1 MNNYPDHV
9 KTVLENCIS
18 DMSQTSWLYVKQPKS
33 NFTRSRK
40 IGFSDTVKCLISMQ
54 KSSTKEELLNF
65 FNYNSNTPTQ
75 SAFSQQRDKIRPEAF
90 EFLFHDFT
98 SSFSYNR
105 TFKGYRLLACDGSSL
120 GITRNTDDKTS
131 YCLTDPYGKGFNRL
145 HLNALYDLCNKVYI
159 DAIIQPY
166 REMNETKAMCD
177 MIDHFCHS
185 TNEKA
190 VFIAD
195 RGYESLNVF
204 AHAIE
209 NKSRFIIRAKDSGGK
224 TCMLN
229 TFNLPDEDEFD
240 VDIKRYLTRQMTKE
254 IKNQPEVYKSI
265 SNRTFDYIEKGSK
278 ELYFMEF
285 RVVRFKISDN
295 GYECIITNL
304 PRDEFSAD
312 DIKKI
317 YGLRW
322 GIENSFRELKHN
334 VSLLSFHSKKVEYI
348 TQEIFAKLIL
358 YNFCQI
364 ITTHVVVGQKE
375 TKYQY
380 QINIAIAIRIC
391 IAFLFHYKNAPPMDV
406 EKLIGRELL
415 PIRPGRKAPRYIKNQ
430 SAASFIYR

>member
-1 MNNYPDHV
+1 
-9 KTVLENCIS
+9 
-18 DMSQTSWLYVKQPKS
+18 
-33 NFTRSRK
+33 
-40 IGFSDTVKCLISMQ
+40 
-54 KSSTKEELLNF
+54 
-65 FNYNSNTPTQ
+65 
-75 SAFSQQRDKIRPEAF
+75 
-90 EFLFHDFT
+90 
-98 SSFSYNR
+98 
-105 TFKGYRLLACDGSSL
+105 
-120 GITRNTDDKTS
+120 
-131 YCLTDPYGKGFNRL
+131 
-145 HLNALYDLCNKVYI
+145 
-159 DAIIQPY
+159 
-166 REMNETKAMCD
+166 
-177 MIDHFCHS
+177 
-185 TNEKA
+185 
-190 VFIAD
+190 
-195 RGYESLNVF
+195 
-204 AHAIE
+204 
-209 NKSRFIIRAKDSGGK
+209 
-224 TCMLN
+224 MLN